1 MFTHSSPSPPT
12 LATTTSPAAP
22 TSPTPRTGRLRG
34 LSYLRNYTHNH
45 IHNHSVPSS
54 SNTQSAHLSRSTSHP
69 AQASTDD
76 EPRRLQRSTTD
87 QTRAEENI
95 TSGPT
100 GGWLPTV
107 GGLGGSSRIAN
118 RVQAA
123 AGGEHSTSEAR
134 NNAPTADKDTSTET
148 VMGRN
153 RAGSASQ
160 GSRRTTPLPNTFLS
174 SRALEFARLDG
185 PTTTTTTPDVAAPST
200 IPAEQSTMS
209 GSPIPN
215 GVPSS
220 SAQLPSIRFIPYQD
234 PRSPRPP
241 LAFAPVS
248 RTLPDDKSVLKVGR
262 YSERDSNPNPAPN
275 VPSAAPIGF
284 KSKVVSRR
292 HCEFWC
298 SNGRWYIKDAKSSS
312 GTFLNHIR
320 LSQPGMESRPFPV
333 NDGDV
338 VQLGIDFRGGE
349 EMIFRCV
356 KIRVELN
363 RGWQK
368 ELNSFNMST
377 HKRLRNLTKSTT
389 PKKDGDNASMHTS
402 ECSICL
408 MSIAPCQSLFVAPCS
423 HVWHYK
429 CIRPILS
436 APTWPQFLC
445 PNCRAV
451 TDLEA
456 DVDDPSAYE
465 DWEEEVDEGDEGKEE
480 AEKVS
485 EPPDI
490 VTEAR
495 SNSGSIHRPMG
506 LSDHEDEGEEE
517 EATNHEALSTMMG
530 SLAIAGEGQ
539 TSNQTI
545 RSTQGEIVESPTLPD
560 WHGSDGLLSRRIGNS
575 TTPLNIDP
583 PGPSSQKTENRPAGP
598 GDSGRATP
606 NDTGPAIENAVAEG
620 PMTPR
625 NNAGPFVFDGSAG
638 RAAGRRIADNL
649 SQDSIDGNNEGKASV
664 QKRAY
669 DSNQDF
675 IDGNGEGRASVRRIA
690 DDHSQH
696 SID

>member
-12 LATTTSPAAP
+12 LATTTSPASP
-22 TSPTPRTGRLRG
+22 TSPSSRTGRLRG
-34 LSYLRNYTHNH
+34 LSYLRSYTHNH
-45 IHNHSVPSS
+45 IHTHSGPTSTH
-54 SNTQSAHLSRSTSHP
+54 TQSPHLSRATSHP

-76 EPRRLQRSTTD
+76 EPRRPQRSTTD
-87 QTRAEENI
+87 HTRAEEN
-95 TSGPT
+95 TPSGST
-100 GGWLPTV
+100 GSWLPVV
-107 GGLGGSSRIAN
+107 GGLGGSSRAAN
-118 RVQAA
+118 RTQAA
-123 AGGEHSTSEAR
+123 ASEGSSSSEAR
-134 NNAPTADKDTSTET
+134 NDTPSTIKDTSTEIN
-148 VMGRN
+148 MGRN
-153 RAGSASQ
+153 RAGSSSQ
-160 GSRRTTPLPNTFLS
+160 GPPRMMPLSGSFLS

-185 PTTTTTTPDVAAPST
+185 PTTTVATPDVNAPST
-200 IPAEQSTMS
+200 VAVEQPAVS
-209 GSPIPN
+209 GAPIPN
-215 GVPSS
+215 GISSS
-220 SAQLPSIRFIPYQD
+220 SAQLPSIRFMPHQD

-248 RTLPDDKSVLKVGR
+248 RTLPDDKSVLRVGR

-320 LSQPGMESRPFPV
+320 LSQPGTESRPFPV

-363 RGWQK
+363 RSWQK
-368 ELNSFNMST
+368 ELNNFNMST
-377 HKRLRNLTKSTT
+377 HKRLRNLAKSTT

-436 APTWPQFLC
+436 GPTWPQFLC

-465 DWEEEVDEGDEGKEE
+465 DWEEEADVVEESKGE
-480 AEKVS
+480 AEQAP
-485 EPPDI
+485 EPPNI
-490 VTEAR
+490 PNGTI
-495 SNSGSIHRPMG
+495 SNSGSLHRPMDV
-506 LSDHEDEGEEE
+506 SDHEDEGEEE
-517 EATNHEALSTMMG
+517 EPTPQEALATMMG
-530 SLAIAGEGQ
+530 SLTFAGEGQ
-539 TSNQTI
+539 SSNQAI
-545 RSTQGEIVESPTLPD
+545 RHTQGEVVESPTLPN
-560 WHGSDGLLSRRIGNS
+560 WQGADGLHARRLGS
-575 TTPLNIDP
+575 FTTPLSIIPSGPNAQKP
-583 PGPSSQKTENRPAGP
+583 ENKPGGSGEF
-598 GDSGRATP
+598 GRATP
-606 NDTGPAIENAVAEG
+606 NGIGPATENVVAEG

-625 NNAGPFVFDGSAG
+625 NDAGPFVFDGSAG
-638 RAAGRRIADNL
+638 RAAATVLTGNL
-649 SQDSIDGNNEGKASV
+649 SQDSIDGNS
-664 QKRAY
+664 
-669 DSNQDF
+669 
-675 IDGNGEGRASVRRIA
+675 EGRALAPRIA
-690 DDHSQH
+690 DDRSQP